1 MPLDELRCKQRP
13 IEFILMQLTAMN
25 YYGGKARTDFR
36 KWLVPKIPYDK
47 DGIYVE
53 PFAGMLGVLLARPQ
67 CKTEIINDLDA
78 NICNWWRVVRE
89 HPDELKHLIYY
100 TPKCRRTFDECVKA
114 IEDKAYQDK
123 PILWAWSTFTVLEY
137 GIIHGLKNTAFSIR
151 YTQYPSKNRDFA
163 SIVKLLAERVKAVQV
178 ENTDALTML
187 DRMKDLCNAVI
198 YCDPPYISANTSH
211 YENDDIDVDAFTNAF
226 LSQKGKIAI
235 SGYGDEWDHL
245 GWHRHE
251 WNTKA
256 PKINYVQDYSSE
268 NWNRTE
274 CLWTSYDI
282 ADDQLSLF

>member
-36 KWLVPKIPYDK
+36 KWLLPKIPYDK

-89 HPDELKHLIYY
+89 HPNELKHLIYY
-100 TPKCRRTFDECVKA
+100 TPKCRRTFYDAMDAVNNRTYKD
-114 IEDKAYQDK
+114 I
-123 PILWAWSTFTVLEY
+123 PLMWAWATYTVLQF
-137 GIIHGLKNTAFSIR
+137 GIAHGIKNTDISIR
-151 YTQYPSKNRDFA
+151 YTISMDRDFA
-163 SIVKLLAERVKAVQV
+163 SIIKSLSNRMKNVQV
-178 ENTDALTML
+178 DNTDALTML

-211 YENDDIDVDAFTNAF
+211 YENDVIDVDAFTDAF
-226 LSQKGKIAI
+226 LSQKGKVAI
-235 SGYGDEWDHL
+235 SGYGDEWEHL
-245 GWHRHE
+245 GWKRFE

-256 PKINYVQDYSSE
+256 KKINYVQDYNSE
-268 NWNRTE
+268 DWNRTE
-274 CLWTSYDI
+274 VLWTNYGI
-282 ADDQLSLF
+282 GGNQLELEI

>member
-1 MPLDELRCKQRP
+1 MPLDELQCKQRP

-36 KWLVPKIPYDK
+36 KWLLPKIPYDK

-89 HPDELKHLIYY
+89 HPNELKHLIYY

-114 IEDKAYQDK
+114 IENKTYQDK
-123 PILWAWSTFTVLEY
+123 PILWAWSTFTVLQF
-137 GIIHGLKNTAFSIR
+137 GIVHGLKVTSFAIS
-151 YTQYPSKNRDFA
+151 YQKTQIRDF
-163 SIVKLLAERVKAVQV
+163 SLLIKPLAERVKDVQV
-178 ENTDALTML
+178 ENTDALVML
-187 DRMKDLCNAVI
+187 DETKDISDAVV
-198 YCDPPYISANTSH
+198 YCDPPYLKARTEH
-211 YENDDIDVDAFTNAF
+211 YTNDDIDVDAFTDAF
-226 LSQKGKIAI
+226 LSQKGKVAI
-235 SGYGDEWDHL
+235 SGYKDEWNHL

-274 CLWTSYDI
+274 CLWTNYEI
-282 ADDQLSLF
+282 GGNQLELAI